1 MRTSARTIGICASAL
16 LSLVLLGPA
25 TAQQDMG
32 NTVAVGATY
41 TTGVVTARTPDS
53 VTVMKDNGEAVTL
66 LVEVATVGASTLQV
80 DQRVRIDY
88 HVNEYGQ
95 AVADVI
101 QAGESQP
108 STTVAAIE
116 PTVAPLPEPTP
127 VAAAPV
133 AAETNVAEFEP
144 APAIERELE
153 AQTETLPATAS
164 RLPLLLLL
172 GTTALLGAAALR
184 LAR

>member
-116 PTVAPLPEPTP
+116 PTVAPLPEP
-127 VAAAPV
+127 APV